1 MTLYFS
7 NPLKAVL
14 AVGLA
19 TGLATAAAAQS
30 DYPSRTIEVVVGF
43 NPGGAVDTVT
53 RAMAPFLEKHL
64 GGASIAVINR
74 PGASGT
80 VGAISVANA
89 DPDGYKIMM
98 YSYPALAA
106 AGYGAEEEPFTL
118 ESFDFLGTVT
128 ADPHNL
134 FVRADSEYA
143 SLDEMMAAAE
153 ADPGNIT
160 VAAAGVGGAAHLGL
174 EVFQREANSQ
184 FNYVPAAGGAGTMTQ
199 TLGGFVEAG
208 VTTLSSLI
216 PHLREDSV
224 RILATF
230 GAERNPLAPDVPTAR
245 EQGFDMTWGAIRG
258 VAAPADL
265 PEEVREKLE
274 IAVAAAMS
282 DPEFI
287 ALAER
292 QGIPLFYVDGAA
304 FREIAA
310 GDVARLDAMWEERP
324 WK

>member
-1 MTLYFS
+1 MTMCFKF
-7 NPLKAVL
+7 PLQAAL
-14 AVGLA
+14 AAGLA
-19 TGLATAAAAQS
+19 ASFATGAAAQS
-30 DYPSRTIEVVVGF
+30 DYPSRTIEIVVGF

-89 DPDGYKIMM
+89 DPDGHTILM

-106 AGYGAEEEPFTL
+106 AGYGAEEQPFTL
-118 ESFDFLGTVT
+118 DSFDFLGTVT

-134 FVRADSEYA
+134 FVLADSEHGT
-143 SLDEMMAAAE
+143 LEEMMAAAA
-153 ADPGNIT
+153 ADPGNIN

-174 EVFQREANSQ
+174 EVFQRAADSQ
-184 FNYVPAAGGAGTMTQ
+184 FNYVPAQGGAGTMTQ
-199 TLGGFVEAG
+199 TLGGFVDAG

-216 PHLREDSV
+216 PHTREGTV

-230 GAERNPLAPDVPTAR
+230 GEERSPLAPDVPTAR
-245 EQGFDMTWGAIRG
+245 EQGVDMTWGAIRG
-258 VAAPADL
+258 VAAPAGL
-265 PEEVREKLE
+265 PDDVREKLE
-274 IAVAAAMS
+274 MAVEATMN

-287 ALAER
+287 ALAEQ
-292 QGIPLFYVDGAA
+292 QGIPLLYVDGAA

-310 GDVARLDAMWEERP
+310 SDVARLDAMWEEQP

>member
-1 MTLYFS
+1 MKVHLSF
-7 NPLKAVL
+7 AI
-14 AVGLA
+14 AAALA
-19 TGLATAAAAQS
+19 TGLAGAANAQS

-80 VGAISVANA
+80 VGAISVAQA
-89 DPDGYKIMM
+89 EPDGYTIMM

-106 AGYGAEEEPFTL
+106 AGYGAEELPFTL
-118 ESFDFLGTVT
+118 DDFDFLGTVT

-134 FVRADSEYA
+134 FVLTDSEHG
-143 SLDEMMAAAE
+143 SLEEMMAAAE

-174 EVFQREANSQ
+174 EVFQRAADSQ

-199 TLGGFVEAG
+199 TLGGFVDAG

-216 PHLREDSV
+216 PHLREDTV

-230 GAERNPLAPDVPTAR
+230 GAERSPLAPDVPTAR
-245 EQGFDMTWGAIRG
+245 EQGVEMTWGAIRG
-258 VAAPADL
+258 VAAPAGL
-265 PEEVREKLE
+265 PDDVREKLE
-274 IAVAAAMS
+274 TAVEAAMT
-282 DPEFI
+282 DPEFLT
-287 ALAER
+287 LAEQ

-304 FREIAA
+304 FREIAE
-310 GDVARLDAMWEERP
+310 GDVAQLDAMWEEQP

>member
-1 MTLYFS
+1 MTTRFRVSARALM
-7 NPLKAVL
+7 

-19 TGLATAAAAQS
+19 AGLASAASAQS
-30 DYPSRTIEVVVGF
+30 DYPSQTVEVVVGF

-53 RAMAPFLEKHL
+53 RAMAPFLEEHL

-80 VGAISVANA
+80 VGAISVAQA
-89 DPDGYKIMM
+89 EPDGYTIMM

-106 AGYGAEEEPFTL
+106 AGYGAEENPFTL
-118 ESFDFLGTVT
+118 DDFDFLGTVT
-128 ADPHNL
+128 SDPHNL
-134 FVRADSEYA
+134 FVLADSEYG
-143 SLDEMMAAAE
+143 SLDEILAAAE
-153 ADPGNIT
+153 ADPGNIS
-160 VAAAGVGGAAHLGL
+160 VAAAGVGGAAHLAL
-174 EVFQREANSQ
+174 EVFQREAGAE

-199 TLGGFVEAG
+199 TLGGFVDAG

-216 PHLREDSV
+216 PHLREGTV

-230 GAERNPLAPDVPTAR
+230 GAERSPLAPDVPTAR
-245 EQGFDMTWGAIRG
+245 EQGVDMTWGAIRG
-258 VAAPADL
+258 LAGPDGL
-265 PEEVREKLE
+265 PEDVRAKLE
-274 IAVAAAMS
+274 SAVEAAMN

-287 ALAER
+287 ELAEQ
-292 QGIPLFYVDGAA
+292 QGIPLFYVDGEA

-310 GDVARLDAMWEERP
+310 GDVERLDAMWAERP